1 METVTVYRVEHPV
14 LGCGPWNTHVHES
27 YDRLPCELRHAMHDA
42 RAALNDYFWDNEG
55 YASTHPNVRADFPTW
70 KSFYLCATP
79 CLKTLR
85 EWFAVESHI
94 VDKLF
99 DAGFTVKQYVVERSA
114 VMRGFSGIQVA
125 FNPDAVVEH
134 NDITLLAL
142 LD

>member
-1 METVTVYRVEHPV
+1 MFAQTSQRGNRFTSV
-14 LGCGPWNTHVHES
+14 LP
-27 YDRLPCELRHAMHDA
+27 
-42 RAALNDYFWDNEG
+42 
-55 YASTHPNVRADFPTW
+55 
-70 KSFYLCATP
+70 P

-114 VMRGFSGIQVA
+114 VMRSFSGIQVA

-134 NDITLLAL
+134 NDLTMLAL